1 MVNKIFYLVQHASL
15 IRFPENSLRPLG
27 RTASECERYFSKRND
42 VVVGLDVAYAESEDE
57 VLVVT
62 EKGYGK
68 RTPVSEYRLSNR
80 GGKGI
85 KQLKLQNVMVMLYVL
100 QR

>member
-1 MVNKIFYLVQHASL
+1 MIAVRLTDGKQDILLGTAHASL

-27 RTASECERYFSKRND
+27 RTASGVRGISLREND

-62 EKGYGK
+62 EK
-68 RTPVSEYRLSNR
+68 
-80 GGKGI
+80 
-85 KQLKLQNVMVMLYVL
+85 VMVNGHL
-100 QR
+100 